1 MGKRIIRDPLRA
13 LKRFMVPR
21 RNHPIQDHFTRLTS
35 FLGGGVGEQRIF
47 PVRPTPRDAPHEGA
61 AQLLGRRDMD
71 REGVRRRLRHTG
83 SITYRTASPPCCLLQ
98 TPTGRVP
105 RWVARNPSDGS
116 VSSL

>member
-1 MGKRIIRDPLRA
+1 
-13 LKRFMVPR
+13 
-21 RNHPIQDHFTRLTS
+21 
-35 FLGGGVGEQRIF
+35 
-47 PVRPTPRDAPHEGA
+47 
-61 AQLLGRRDMD
+61 MD
-71 REGVRRRLRHTG
+71 GEGVRRRLRHTG